1 MIRNAR
7 IFKAAL
13 PQNHR
18 TLAEEVGN
26 LPYAP
31 LEPGQVKTQ
40 GFIPH
45 PVNGEPVVPFRGG
58 YAFMLRT
65 DERIIPPSVVSAEL
79 DALEKREGRKLT
91 RQERIEVKEDII
103 FRLAKTALYRTRY
116 TPAYF
121 LAEAGYLI
129 IDSAA
134 KKPAQ
139 ELVGRLVQVMESLE
153 TQTIHVSDVARGLS
167 TKLHEELAPE
177 VEEVEGLD
185 GEFAG
190 FSRQAPFGAFSLGD
204 AVKLKR
210 PGASETVTYAGVE
223 LTGQSAEI
231 TDQLRHGFRAIE
243 LRLHLEETEFKLCND
258 FSLKSFS
265 FPENE
270 LSEADQE
277 AAEDDPMVRWLADVQ
292 LETAAIQQI
301 VDGLVELLR
310 YEEPEAG
317 EEAA

>member
-13 PQNHR
+13 PQNHNIM
-18 TLAEEVGN
+18 TEELGK

-45 PVNGEPVVPFRGG
+45 PVNGELVVPFYPGG

-79 DALEKREGRKLT
+79 DALEKREGRKMT
-91 RQERIEVKEDII
+91 RQERIGVKEDII
-103 FRLAKTALYRTRY
+103 FRLARTALYRTRY
-116 TPAYF
+116 TPVYF
-121 LAEAGYLI
+121 LSDAGYLI
-129 IDSAA
+129 VDSAA

-153 TQTIHVSDVARGLS
+153 TQTIHVSDVARGLT
-167 TKLHEELAPE
+167 TKLLAEMDYASP
-177 VEEVEGLD
+177 GLD
-185 GEFAG
+185 DDLDGPAFG
-190 FSRQAPFGAFSLGD
+190 PFEVMD
-204 AVKLKR
+204 ALKLKR
-210 PGASETVTYAGVE
+210 PGASETVTYAGVD
-223 LTGQSAEI
+223 LDSQSAEI
-231 TDQLRHGFRAIE
+231 ADQLRRGFRAIE
-243 LRLHLEETEFKLCND
+243 LRLSLEETKFKLCND

-265 FPENE
+265 FPEVP
-270 LSEADQE
+270 LSEADDA
-277 AAEDDPMVRWLADVQ
+277 AAEEDPMVRWLADVQ
-292 LETAAIQQI
+292 LETAAIRRI

-310 YEEPEAG
+310 YEEPEG

>member
-13 PQNHR
+13 PQNHNAM
-18 TLAEEVGN
+18 AEEVGK

-40 GFIPH
+40 GFTAH
-45 PVNGEPVVPFRGG
+45 PANGELVAPFPGG

-65 DERIIPPSVVSAEL
+65 DERIIPPSAVSAEL
-79 DALEKREGRKLT
+79 DAVEKARGHKLPRAERSEVRE
-91 RQERIEVKEDII
+91 QII
-103 FRLAKTALYRTRY
+103 FELAKTALYRTRY

-121 LAEAGYLI
+121 LTEAGYLI
-129 IDSAA
+129 VDSAA

-139 ELVGRLVQVMESLE
+139 ELAGRLVQAMEALE
-153 TQTIHVSDVARGLS
+153 TQTIRVSDVARGLS
-167 TKLHEELAPE
+167 TKLLTHLCDGDDLEE
-177 VEEVEGLD
+177 GDFLD
-185 GEFAG
+185 GPAFG
-190 FSRQAPFGAFSLGD
+190 PFEVLD

-210 PGASETVTYAGVE
+210 PAASETVTYAGVD
-223 LTGQSAEI
+223 LDSQSDEI
-231 TDQLRHGFRAIE
+231 ADQLRRGFRAIE
-243 LRLHLEETEFKLCND
+243 LRLSLEETEFKLCDD

-265 FPENE
+265 FPESE

-292 LETAAIQQI
+292 LETAAIRRI
-301 VDGLVELLR
+301 VDTLVELLR
-310 YEEPEAG
+310 YEEPEG
-317 EEAA
+317 EAVA